1 MAFLN
6 SFAAAYKTT
15 AVLNVMQNNRKQ
27 VLPLVFLFIFL
38 NAIFLTFRFFL
49 EKKGID
55 SDVLIAANALLFLSN
70 FITLLLQRK
79 ALKNSN
85 PNVFVRSMMAGTI
98 IKLFIIAGAFVAYIV
113 LRDKNINKPA
123 VFISIFLY
131 FIYLAAEV
139 TIVLKMNKQK
149 NA

>member
-1 MAFLN
+1 MPL
-6 SFAAAYKTT
+6 AYKTT
-15 AVLNVMQNNRKQ
+15 AVLYVMQNNRKQ
-27 VLPLVFLFIFL
+27 VLPLIFLFIFL
-38 NAIFLTFRFFL
+38 NAIFLAFRIFL

-55 SDVLIAANALLFLSN
+55 SDVIIAANALLFLSN
-70 FITLLLQRK
+70 FITLLIYHK

-85 PNVFVRSMMAGTI
+85 PNVFVRSMMAGLL
-98 IKLFIIAGAFVAYIV
+98 IKLFIIAGAFVTYIV
-113 LRDKNINKPA
+113 LSDKNINKPA
-123 VFISIFLY
+123 IFISIFLY